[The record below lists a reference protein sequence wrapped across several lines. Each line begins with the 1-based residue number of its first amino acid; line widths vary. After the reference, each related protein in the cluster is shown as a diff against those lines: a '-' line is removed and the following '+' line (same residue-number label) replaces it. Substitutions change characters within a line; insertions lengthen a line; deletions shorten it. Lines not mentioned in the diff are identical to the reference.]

1 MRPRSSAQPPER
13 RPQWTRSRDLDHPPT
28 MIHGGHQGFETDI
41 DPDRR
46 PRPGMPIGEVT
57 VDFHGEGHEPAL
69 GAPGDGGGEDPGPSL
84 RQLASQGL
92 GGLVG
97 AEGAQPGEGDRGP
110 RAAHH
115 PGAEAEGVPAPAL
128 LLALGEAQTGP
139 FRSPLLEAMKSR
151 RARSRLRKASCTLR
165 VLLPPG
171 QLGVLPLRLIPDPMK
186 VDGRVPLLLGRVPLP
201 ALIQSPVPGES
212 RRSRMGAEPLLLGG
226 SGIEREPV
234 SQGHPTKPASWGP
247 GLVDL
252 HPSLPVRVA
261 MALAAR

>member
-28 MIHGGHQGFETDI
+28 MIHGGHQGFQPDI
-41 DPDRR
+41 DPDHR
-46 PRPGMPIGEVT
+46 PRPRMPIREVT

-115 PGAEAEGVPAPAL
+115 PGAEAEGIPAPAL
-128 LLALGEAQTGP
+128 LLALGEAQTGAFP
-139 FRSPLLEAMKSR
+139 LAPLGGDEVTEGSVQVAEGLLYTSSSPSTRPAWGPAASLDSRSDEGRRPSTTASRPRTASGTDPIPSSRRISPLPRGSGASAPGREWG
-151 RARSRLRKASCTLR
+151 RARTGR
-165 VLLPPG
+165 PG
-171 QLGVLPLRLIPDPMK
+171 APHEAGLGTPSE
-186 VDGRVPLLLGRVPLP
+186 RVPMGNPFVGTR
-201 ALIQSPVPGES
+201 PG
-212 RRSRMGAEPLLLGG
+212 
-226 SGIEREPV
+226 
-234 SQGHPTKPASWGP
+234 
-247 GLVDL
+247 
-252 HPSLPVRVA
+252 
-261 MALAAR
+261 